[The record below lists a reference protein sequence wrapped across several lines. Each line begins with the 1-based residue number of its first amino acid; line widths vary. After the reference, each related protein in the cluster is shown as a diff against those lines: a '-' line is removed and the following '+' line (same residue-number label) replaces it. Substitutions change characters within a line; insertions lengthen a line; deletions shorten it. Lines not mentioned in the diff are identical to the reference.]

1 MSHVLKFINSGG
13 TKGLGLSLAEECLR
27 RGANVGLISRKTIL
41 TDTLAKNG
49 PGKVKSYSADVSNI
63 NEQNKAVDAFL
74 HDFGR
79 LDFVFCC
86 AGLRNQL

>member
-1 MSHVLKFINSGG
+1 M
-13 TKGLGLSLAEECLR
+13 R

-86 AGLRNQL
+86 AGLRNQLLKKSAKNLNSD